1 MPGREKVPSVTA
13 GEVNRL
19 VGEGAVLLDVR
30 EDDEWQAGHAP
41 EAVHIP
47 LGQLSA
53 SMDRLPRGRAIVA
66 ICRSG
71 GRSGLATKALLE
83 AGHDAVNLE
92 GGMKGWAASGLPI
105 TTDSGAAGAVI

>member
-1 MPGREKVPSVTA
+1 M
-13 GEVNRL
+13 
-19 VGEGAVLLDVR
+19 LDVR

-53 SMDRLPRGRAIVA
+53 SMSQLPSGRAIVA

-71 GRSGLATKALLE
+71 ARSGLATKALLE
-83 AGHDAVNLE
+83 AGYNAVNLE
-92 GGMKGWAASGLPI
+92 GGMKGWAASGLPV
-105 TTDSGAAGAVI
+105 TTDSGGAGAVI